1 MVEPIVWIAG
11 GSLAAYLLLK
21 GEPAKKSV
29 EDKAEELSEQVE
41 GEVDDVVDA
50 VTGGD
55 VVTEGVDVNK
65 DGMINVRDI
74 VARVTN
80 SVTNY
85 DDNKDESISSAE
97 AGELDD
103 QQKELYDSLS
113 KKRDCIRLY
122 ADQEIDPSTEA
133 VYVLLETHKGWKVK
147 HKALQE
153 GSTVV
158 RDYFCPPGREPL
170 QW

>member
-65 DGMINVRDI
+65 DGMI
-74 VARVTN
+74 
-80 SVTNY
+80 
-85 DDNKDESISSAE
+85 
-97 AGELDD
+97 
-103 QQKELYDSLS
+103 
-113 KKRDCIRLY
+113 
-122 ADQEIDPSTEA
+122 
-133 VYVLLETHKGWKVK
+133 
-147 HKALQE
+147 
-153 GSTVV
+153 
-158 RDYFCPPGREPL
+158 
-170 QW
+170 